1 MGVEVWAF
9 AALVAVLAVYL
20 FPFLVRRREMT
31 GQSNIQD
38 RYSAELRVLDT
49 GATAA
54 ADSACGRGGHAELF
68 RRRPEVKGMNRPAV
82 RNVRA
87 LRTERELGRARK
99 AHAQARERRRA
110 AAAHRGVVACV
121 LLGVSLGAWVVGALT
136 VLPWWPALVP
146 TALMGVSMVAGRRA
160 AVASAQADRRERHRI
175 AELERELTGLTG
187 RRPTVPVVASKRSL
201 RTQQQPESQPRV
213 PAPDFDDAVLSEQDQ
228 PSVHVAPRFVQE
240 SFQVRTQSRT
250 SPQAESSSASLRSEA
265 DEEVGAAAV
274 SPEPAWGAA
283 TADADDATR
292 RPGVETPRARPP
304 QTPQESLAAPPEAGG
319 GGDVEA
325 VGQVKD
331 EGSVGRVVTAGDP
344 PTAGA
349 DQPASR
355 DEPSRGGAR
364 KGRAELPTA
373 TPPQGWRPVHVP
385 APTYTLAARAPRR
398 AYEEPVVEPGVS
410 VPVPARPHRVRTFTA
425 PDFEER
431 DFQPIDLDA
440 VLERRRAAGE

>member
-1 MGVEVWAF
+1 
-9 AALVAVLAVYL
+9 
-20 FPFLVRRREMT
+20 MT

-54 ADSACGRGGHAELF
+54 VADGGCGRGGHAELF
-68 RRRPEVKGMNRPAV
+68 RRRPEVKAMNRPAV

-99 AHAQARERRRA
+99 AHAQAREHRRV
-110 AAAHRGVVACV
+110 AAAHRGVLACV

-187 RRPTVPVVASKRSL
+187 RRPTVPVVASRPSL
-201 RTQQQPESQPRV
+201 RTQAQPESQSHTQ
-213 PAPDFDDAVLSEQDQ
+213 APGFDDAVLSGQQ
-228 PSVHVAPRFVQE
+228 QASVHVAPRFVQE
-240 SFQVRTQSRT
+240 SFRVRTQSRT
-250 SPQAESSSASLRSEA
+250 SPRTESSATSVQVRTT
-265 DEEVGAAAV
+265 DEVPDAAAAASAPV
-274 SPEPAWGAA
+274 RGAA
-283 TADADDATR
+283 TVGADGVSR
-292 RPGVETPRARPP
+292 RPGPQASRAGLSEELRKSPA
-304 QTPQESLAAPPEAGG
+304 SPPEAGD
-319 GGDVEA
+319 GGDAEA

-331 EGSVGRVVTAGDP
+331 GASVGRAVTAGDL

-349 DQPASR
+349 RQDATQ
-355 DEPSRGGAR
+355 DEPSRGRAG
-364 KGRAELPTA
+364 KGRAEVPTA

-398 AYEEPVVEPGVS
+398 AYEEPVVEQGGS
-410 VPVPARPHRVRTFTA
+410 APVPARPNRVRTFAA